1 MLVLLSCNSRIYC
14 ALEIVK
20 QIITCHPGRIF
31 DIKKFNYE
39 VVTQDKFLI
48 SPNFSAPKS
57 YII

>member
-31 DIKKFNYE
+31 DIKNLTMKLLP
-39 VVTQDKFLI
+39 KI
-48 SPNFSAPKS
+48 NF
-57 YII
+57 